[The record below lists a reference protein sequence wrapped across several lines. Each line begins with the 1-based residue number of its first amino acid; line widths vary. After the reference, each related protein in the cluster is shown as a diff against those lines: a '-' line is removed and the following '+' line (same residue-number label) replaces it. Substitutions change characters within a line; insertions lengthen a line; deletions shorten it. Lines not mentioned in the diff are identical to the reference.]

1 MSKTF
6 HAYVICHSQFAFSLI
21 ETVESIFGNQSQ
33 LTPISNKNKTVPS
46 LIEEIKKNIAL
57 HQSSIPVFFVDLKGG
72 SCWMACKK
80 VMRDLESSL
89 LITGVNIPMLIQ
101 FVNKS
106 GSSNSLEE
114 LKEVLINDAVKS
126 ISGEII

>member
-1 MSKTF
+1 MNKF

-21 ETVESIFGNQSQ
+21 ETVESIFGKQSQ
-33 LTPISNKNKTVPS
+33 ITAISNKNKTVPS
-46 LIEEIKKNIAL
+46 LIEEIKKNL
-57 HQSSIPVFFVDLKGG
+57 ELNQHSIPVFFVDLKGG

-80 VMRDLESSL
+80 IMRELKGSL

-106 GSSNSLEE
+106 ESLESLE
-114 LKEVLINDAVKS
+114 LLKEVLINDAIKS
-126 ISGEII
+126 ISGEIL